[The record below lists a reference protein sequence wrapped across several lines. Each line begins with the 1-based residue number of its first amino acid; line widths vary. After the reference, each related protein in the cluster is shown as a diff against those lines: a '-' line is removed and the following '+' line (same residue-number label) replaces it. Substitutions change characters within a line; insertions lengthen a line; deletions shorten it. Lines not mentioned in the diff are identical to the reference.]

1 MNMLEVEAKWNKKWE
16 EEKTYK
22 FDPSRIDKK
31 YYVLEMFSYPSGAK
45 LHVGH
50 WFNYGPSDSF
60 ARFKRMQ
67 GYSAL
72 WLPGVDHA
80 GLRSVPADGIR
91 RVRSAC
97 RKLRDKNGYSSQRQH
112 HEKHRDDG
120 KTA

>member
-31 YYVLEMFSYPSGAK
+31 YYVLEMFSSPSGAK

-67 GYSAL
+67 GYEVFQ
-72 WLPGVDHA
+72 PM
-80 GLRSVPADGIR
+80 
-91 RVRSAC
+91 
-97 RKLRDKNGYSSQRQH
+97 
-112 HEKHRDDG
+112 
-120 KTA
+120 